1 MEITACNGSPTY
13 NGETLPMTNKE
24 LVIGFFLEGYVRH
37 NYAFLMEHMAADYFD
52 NSPCAA
58 RTNLECVNILKGTE
72 KTFPDMEVEILD
84 LIEEDN
90 KVTVRAQFTATH
102 SAEAYGIPAT
112 GRRICFEALEVFRI
126 ENHQIAE
133 SWGYWPD
140 LQIREM
146 LQTP

>member
-1 MEITACNGSPTY
+1 
-13 NGETLPMTNKE
+13 MTNKE
-24 LVIGFFLEGYVRH
+24 VVIGFFKEGYVHH
-37 NYAFLMEHMAADYFD
+37 NYDFLMEHMADNYFD

-58 RTNLECVNILKGTE
+58 RSNLECVRILKGTE
-72 KTFPDMEVEILD
+72 KTFTDMEVALLD

-90 KVTVRAQFTATH
+90 KVAVRARFTATH

-112 GRRICFEALEVFRI
+112 GKRICFEALEIFRM
-126 ENHQIAE
+126 ENGKIAE

-140 LQIREM
+140 LQIRQM